1 MQRVKMR
8 GFGTIFR
15 QRNSRFFWMQ
25 YFVDGRRVRE
35 STKRDRIRDAQ
46 DVLKAK
52 LIEIQQQAGGSGSAP
67 ATIAKL
73 YTLIENDYSKNGR
86 KSIVHLRGLWNNH
99 LSHFFADL
107 LTTKLSAEQIDTY
120 VRRRL
125 DDGAANASVN
135 RELSALK
142 RMYKLAIK
150 SGRLKTMPYIA
161 MLKERNV
168 RSGFVKDA
176 DYQALARETAK
187 VGLWLR
193 GLFEVAYTYGFRKSE
208 LTTMRVRQVDLKEG
222 TIELNPGETKT
233 DEGRAIEM
241 TESVRQVLAECIAGK
256 GPDELV
262 FTRGNGSPAGN
273 FRRVWARACTAAGSP
288 GLLFH
293 DLRRSGVRNM
303 RRAGISEKVAMG
315 ISGHKTRSVFERYNI
330 VDPAD
335 LREAAAKIEQGAERR
350 TAETEASTGISTAP
364 TPPNGAVSPAM
375 ASS

>member
-1 MQRVKMR
+1 MR
-8 GFGTIFR
+8 GLGTIFR

-35 STKRDRIRDAQ
+35 STKCDRLKAAQ
-46 DVLKAK
+46 DVLKNK
-52 LIEIQQQAGGSGSAP
+52 LLEIQQQGGTSGSAP
-67 ATIAKL
+67 ATIANL
-73 YTLIENDYSKNGR
+73 YTLIENDYTKNGR

-99 LSHFFADL
+99 LSAFFAGL
-107 LTTKLSAEQIDTY
+107 STTKLSAEQIDTY

-125 DDGAANASVN
+125 DDGAANASIN

-142 RMYKLAIK
+142 RMYKLALK
-150 SGRLKTMPYIA
+150 SGRLKTMPFIA

-187 VGLWLR
+187 VGIWLR

-222 TIELNPGETKT
+222 TIELNPGETKS
-233 DEGRAIEM
+233 DEGRAVEL
-241 TESVRQVLAECIAGK
+241 TESVRQVLAQCIAGK
-256 GPDELV
+256 SPDELV
-262 FTRGNGSPAGN
+262 FTRVDGSPAGN
-273 FRRVWARACTAAGSP
+273 FRRVWNRACTAAGSP

-335 LREAAAKIEQGAERR
+335 LKEAAAKIEQGAEKRA
-350 TAETEASTGISTAP
+350 AEGAAGISPAPAPPEGTQTA
-364 TPPNGAVSPAM
+364 AM

>member
-1 MQRVKMR
+1 
-8 GFGTIFR
+8 
-15 QRNSRFFWMQ
+15 MQ

-35 STKRDRIRDAQ
+35 STKCDRIREAQ
-46 DVLKAK
+46 DVLKTK
-52 LIEIQQQAGGSGSAP
+52 LLELQQQGGHGSGSAP
-67 ATIAKL
+67 ATIANL
-73 YTLIENDYSKNGR
+73 YALIENDYSKNGR
-86 KSIVHLRGLWNNH
+86 KSIIHLRGLWNNH
-99 LSHFFADL
+99 LSLFFADL
-107 LTTKLSAEQIDTY
+107 STTKLSAEQIDTY

-125 DDGAANASVN
+125 DDGSANASVN

-233 DEGRAIEM
+233 DEGRVIEM
-241 TESVRQVLAECIAGK
+241 TESVRQVLALCIDGK

-273 FRRVWARACTAAGSP
+273 FRRVWSRARIAAGCP
-288 GLLFH
+288 RLLFH

-303 RRAGISEKVAMG
+303 RRSGISEKVAMG

-335 LREAAAKIEQGAERR
+335 LKEAAAKIERGAEKR
-350 TAETEASTGISTAP
+350 TAEVEGAAIPGLPTQPNSTVRS
-364 TPPNGAVSPAM
+364 AM
-375 ASS
+375 GNP

>member
-1 MQRVKMR
+1 MR

-15 QRNSRFFWMQ
+15 QHGSRFFWMQ
-25 YFVDGRRVRE
+25 YYVDGERFRE
-35 STKRDRIRDAQ
+35 STKCDRIRDAQ
-46 DVLKAK
+46 DVLKTK
-52 LIEIQQQAGGSGSAP
+52 LVEIQQQGGTRTGAP
-67 ATIAKL
+67 AKIANL
-73 YTLIENDYSKNGR
+73 YALIENDYSKNGR
-86 KSIVHLRGLWNNH
+86 KSLVHLRGLWNNH
-99 LSHFFADL
+99 LSAFFADL
-107 LTTKLSAEQIDTY
+107 STAKLSTEQIDTY

-150 SGRLKTMPYIA
+150 SDRLKTMPYIA

-176 DYQALARETAK
+176 DYQALSRETAK

-241 TESVRQVLAECIAGK
+241 TASVRQVLAQCIAGK

-273 FRRVWARACTAAGSP
+273 FRRVWNRVCTAAG
-288 GLLFH
+288 
-293 DLRRSGVRNM
+293 
-303 RRAGISEKVAMG
+303 
-315 ISGHKTRSVFERYNI
+315 
-330 VDPAD
+330 
-335 LREAAAKIEQGAERR
+335 
-350 TAETEASTGISTAP
+350 
-364 TPPNGAVSPAM
+364 
-375 ASS
+375 